1 MITGFLA
8 GAVGSYLLSTV
19 ISLPVVPFESQP
31 SVDSFSLIPSK
42 DNPFPAKP
50 VTSPPPVNPVQTILQ
65 TIVPVKPTVLRVTR
79 TDKQLD
85 TTKDPIWSVV
95 LVVNGETKAELPA
108 LIGRAN
114 RQQVNRHVS
123 GSKAPL
129 PSGQYRIDKSGIEI
143 GPFPDPE
150 VGRGYWIPITP
161 LFQTGRSLLG
171 LHQDP
176 SWGSLNGE
184 SGTSGCIGVQS
195 VEATKQ
201 LVQWIREHNITTLV
215 VES

>member
-1 MITGFLA
+1 MITTFLA
-8 GAVGSYLLSTV
+8 GAVGSYILASV
-19 ISLPVVPFESQP
+19 ISLPVVPFESQS
-31 SVDSFSLIPSK
+31 SVDSSSLIPGK
-42 DNPFPAKP
+42 DNSFPTQPITA
-50 VTSPPPVNPVQTILQ
+50 PPPVNPVQTILQ
-65 TIVPVKPTVLRVTR
+65 TIVPVKPTILRITR
-79 TDKQLD
+79 TNQQLGK
-85 TTKDPIWSVV
+85 TKDPLWSVA

-108 LIGRAN
+108 VIGRAH

-129 PSGQYRIDKSGIEI
+129 PMGQYRIDKAGIEM

-176 SWGSLNGE
+176 SWGRLNGE

-201 LVQWIREHNITTLV
+201 LVRWIREHNITTLV